1 MKDSVKRI
9 SECDTSE
16 LLYSLNK
23 KCTEMKDDKTVECS
37 IVANTVIN
45 RMEEKARKPRYLV
58 SLSITRDSD
67 IISKQFKYER
77 IDVKTGV
84 GNDEKLTAW
93 ELNRYYA
100 LQELII
106 GDDCLHFVQ
115 GIEMDSMEHLRNIT
129 IGNSCFSEATGA
141 FVLRDCGK
149 LKSVTIG
156 NNSCVMWSDLVMKN
170 CGVEKIEIS
179 DGCFVDCQK
188 IVLEE
193 LNQLKE
199 IQIGSGSMNGSSC
212 ALTMNGSSLSIVLS
226 CRVGAAEKAVCWKQF
241 VYPSEG
247 GGAESHSQ
255 SRKCE

>member
-9 SECDTSE
+9 CEEDTSE

-23 KCTEMKDDKTVECS
+23 RCSEMKDDKTVECS

-100 LQELII
+100 LQELIV
-106 GDDCLHFVQ
+106 GDDCLHFIQ
-115 GIEMDSMEHLRNIT
+115 RIEMDSMEHLRNIT
-129 IGNSCFSEATGA
+129 IGNSCFSESAGA

-170 CGVEKIEIS
+170 CGIERIEIG
-179 DGCFVDCQK
+179 DGCFVGCQR
-188 IVLEE
+188 ILLEE

-212 ALTMNGSSLSIVLS
+212 SLVMNGML
-226 CRVGAAEKAVCWKQF
+226 
-241 VYPSEG
+241 
-247 GGAESHSQ
+247 
-255 SRKCE
+255 

>member
-23 KCTEMKDDKTVECS
+23 RCSEMKDDKIVECS

-45 RMEEKARKPRYLV
+45 GMEENARKPRQLL
-58 SLSITRDSD
+58 SLSVTRDSD

-84 GNDEKLTAW
+84 GKDEKLTVW
-93 ELNRYYA
+93 DLNRYYA
-100 LQELII
+100 LQELIV
-106 GDDCLHFVQ
+106 GDDCLLFIQ
-115 GIEMDSMEHLRNIT
+115 RIEMDSMEHLRNIT

-156 NNSCVMWSDLVMKN
+156 NNSCVKWSDLVMKN
-170 CGVEKIEIS
+170 CGVERIEIG
-179 DGCFVDCQK
+179 DGCFVGCQK
-188 IVLEE
+188 ILLEE
-193 LNQLKE
+193 LKQLKE
-199 IQIGSGSMNGSSC
+199 IQIGCGSMNGSSC
-212 ALTMNGSSLSIVLS
+212 SLVMHGML
-226 CRVGAAEKAVCWKQF
+226 
-241 VYPSEG
+241 
-247 GGAESHSQ
+247 
-255 SRKCE
+255 